1 MRINRSRRES
11 PSSKARSGPATSS
24 ASARLGRA
32 HHIAFW
38 LGERQVLHATDRAG
52 TGRVLEEPLDNA
64 RGDHEIRFVR
74 L

>member
-1 MRINRSRRES
+1 MAPRVCF
-11 PSSKARSGPATSS
+11 GPPVLAQ
-24 ASARLGRA
+24 
-32 HHIAFW
+32 HIAVW
-38 LGERQVLHATDRAG
+38 LEEGRILHATDRVG